1 MNAQIFCL
9 ESQRPIAEEIKRLLE
24 RYVFDQISVD
34 YLSISDDY
42 SRSPSARDHE
52 NCRSFLRLFKASMI
66 SVDDFVIVVTD
77 GKGRWYYMGGY
88 YRNEPY
94 LLELL
99 QDAMTSI
106 FPAVAIM
113 NRMVLLPYGVGDAFE
128 KTRVFPWFVKPRDL
142 GGVVLADFR
151 HSDSVADAIRQVGV
165 QLKSDIAKL
174 CKRHMLFRKIL
185 TPDFHELQQLLGVN
199 LRYLELNR
207 ADLAAPSANLRSRIV
222 SGAVRIGRTSKVV
235 LEVHYESGAPSGIV
249 IVKVNAPSG
258 TLKAPVAATLDLS
271 SGNGSRRIEF
281 DVTPKT
287 GPYCPLEVL
296 YSIDET
302 QAASAPFPLPLVLD
316 VEP

>member
-1 MNAQIFCL
+1 
-9 ESQRPIAEEIKRLLE
+9 
-24 RYVFDQISVD
+24 
-34 YLSISDDY
+34 
-42 SRSPSARDHE
+42 
-52 NCRSFLRLFKASMI
+52 
-66 SVDDFVIVVTD
+66 
-77 GKGRWYYMGGY
+77 
-88 YRNEPY
+88 
-94 LLELL
+94 
-99 QDAMTSI
+99 MTSI

-235 LEVHYESGAPSGIV
+235 LEVHYESKALSGISGSV